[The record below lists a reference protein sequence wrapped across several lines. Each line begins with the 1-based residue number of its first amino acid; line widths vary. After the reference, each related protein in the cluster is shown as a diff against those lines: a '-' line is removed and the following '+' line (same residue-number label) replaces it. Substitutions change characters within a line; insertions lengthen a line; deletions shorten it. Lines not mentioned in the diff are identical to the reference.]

1 MEFSIK
7 DFFSKCGQIRRKLR
21 IWSNLLKKSLM
32 ENFIFPTVK
41 LFSRGDIHNDAMV
54 FNTVPRIGFK
64 IPPPCWIK
72 GFFFLEVIFLLFPNV
87 LNTFC
92 FLCKDS
98 LQLSCYRDSLV
109 NDIGNAIRAESI
121 AWIMLDLLILTRP
134 FFVKPNTCVTIWNY
148 QIVLASG
155 LSCWR
160 SHCYHMNEK

>member
-7 DFFSKCGQIRRKLR
+7 DFFSKCDQIRRKLR

-32 ENFIFPTVK
+32 ENFIFSTVK
-41 LFSRGDIHNDAMV
+41 HFSRGDIHNDAMA
-54 FNTVPRIGFK
+54 FSTVPRIAFK

-87 LNTFC
+87 LNTFF
-92 FLCKDS
+92 FLCKDY
-98 LQLSCYRDSLV
+98 LRLSCNRDSLV
-109 NDIGNAIRAESI
+109 NDIGNAIRAELV

-134 FFVKPNTCVTIWNY
+134 FFVKLNICVTIWNY
-148 QIVLASG
+148 RIVLASG
-155 LSCWR
+155 LSRWR